1 MGPPQATLIV
11 PLGLAV
17 TDESGKMRL
26 CTRVFG
32 EALIE
37 NEQST
42 GIASNQTKKADVA
55 ALYARASSDLQN
67 AASIDD
73 QLRICAE

>member
-1 MGPPQATLIV
+1 
-11 PLGLAV
+11 
-17 TDESGKMRL
+17 MRL

-37 NEQST
+37 NERST

-55 ALYARASSDLQN
+55 ALHARVSSDLQN